1 MSERLTRTELSWLF
15 TQEAR
20 SAAERLRQGVGLS
33 NAPEALPPAP
43 EEGSGGVES
52 TLNRLDDAVKMLA
65 TLHGQP
71 VARGRHGKIDIA
83 ALVWEIAPEARVQI
97 EMGEGTTV
105 FGDESEL
112 RRMLHVLMGQ
122 AGEPVGVH
130 APEMSVRREGDEVKI
145 GVNLGPDKAPTFEAE
160 RQWLARMAV
169 RYGGRLALEGST
181 QTLTLLADVDSR
193 QQEVE
198 DLKRELA
205 AAQAQGEA
213 YARELAAM
221 VQRESP
227 SSPPSAGDAA
237 VASKPTSTVPTR
249 PSHMPP
255 SADGLVVLVAASRAL
270 TTRLRGIHAAINRD
284 ITPLREH
291 KDDVGEIAA
300 SVARHVTAASEI
312 IADLARLGNCPVGE
326 LPAHVDVAQM
336 LRSVVS
342 GDAARASRREV
353 TVQVEVP
360 DHLEEVGPADSIR
373 VLLQAMLEHAVSAS
387 PVGGT
392 VVVCARQENNQ
403 IVVTFDDSGA
413 HLPAI
418 ARVGVMSRDF
428 EALAKGRPSSASL
441 VTAQALA
448 AHLSLVLELDDAPSG
463 GARVRLRIPQSGA
476 PQSG

>member
-1 MSERLTRTELSWLF
+1 VTERLTRTELSWLF
-15 TQEAR
+15 AQEAR

-33 NAPEALPPAP
+33 NAPEALPPPP

-112 RRMLHVLMGQ
+112 RRMLHVLIGQ
-122 AGEPVGVH
+122 SGEPVGAH
-130 APEMSVRREGDEVKI
+130 APEMSVRRVGDEVKI

-160 RQWLARMAV
+160 RQWLSRMAV
-169 RYGGRLALEGST
+169 RYGGRLALEGSV
-181 QTLTLLADVDSR
+181 QTLTLLADVDS
-193 QQEVE
+193 QKQEVE
-198 DLKRELA
+198 ELRRELA

-221 VQRESP
+221 VQKGESP
-227 SSPPSAGDAA
+227 TPPVPSSG
-237 VASKPTSTVPTR
+237 VPTSSVPIR
-249 PSHMPP
+249 PSRMPP
-255 SADGLVVLVAASRAL
+255 SADGLVVLVAAARAL

-284 ITPLREH
+284 IAPLREH
-291 KDDVGEIAA
+291 KDDVGEIAS
-300 SVARHVTAASEI
+300 SVGRHVTAASEI
-312 IADLARLGNCPVGE
+312 IADLARLGNCPIGE
-326 LPAHVDVAQM
+326 LPAQIDVAQM
-336 LRSVVS
+336 LRDVVS
-342 GDAARASRREV
+342 DDSARASRREV
-353 TVQVEVP
+353 TVKLDVP
-360 DHLEEVGPADSIR
+360 EPLEDIGPTDSIR
-373 VLLQAMLEHAVSAS
+373 VLVQAMLEHAVSAS
-387 PVGGT
+387 AEGGT
-392 VVVCARQENNQ
+392 VVVSAREEDGH
-403 IVVTFDDSGA
+403 IVITFDDSGA
-413 HLPAI
+413 QIPVV

-448 AHLSLVLELDDAPSG
+448 AHLDLPFELDDAPSG
-463 GARVRLRIPQSGA
+463 GARVRLRIPQPGIPKSG
-476 PQSG
+476 